1 MLQRERLR
9 QLRLERSYTH
19 EKLAEALGISAKQV
33 WRYEAGESDPTS
45 EVVTRMAKVLAVSA
59 DYLLG
64 LTDKETP
71 DLSQSRLSAQEQAV
85 ILALRRGDKL
95 AAIRAIVGKPT

>member
-1 MLQRERLR
+1 MLRRERLR

-19 EKLAEALGISAKQV
+19 ETLAQAMQISAKQV

-45 EVVTRMAKVLAVSA
+45 EVVTRMAKVLTVSA

-64 LTDKETP
+64 LTDTSTP
-71 DLSQSRLSAQEQAV
+71 DLSESDLSPQEQAI
-85 ILALRRGDKL
+85 ILALRRGDRL
-95 AAIRAIVGKPT
+95 GAIRAIVAEG